1 MNPSS
6 QTISPL
12 RQRMIDDMTL
22 RKLSPKT
29 QDAYIRSVIKLTRFL
44 RRSPDAASPED
55 LRRFQLHLASSG
67 VSNISI
73 NATITGLRFFF
84 ETTLDDH
91 QALCKMSTVREPR
104 KLPVVLSTDEVRRLL
119 EATTNVKYKAAL
131 ATAYGAGL
139 RASEVTHLKV
149 TDIDSQRMMIRVEQG
164 KGNKDRNAMLP
175 PALLVLLRHWWRVAQ
190 AQRRMLKGG
199 WLFPGQNPVN
209 PLSTRQ
215 LRRAMEASVTLGS
228 VLTSAA
234 NCLASSFTRSVSSP
248 SKLRLTVWVWVLPA
262 LGLWTCSSAP
272 GSSSGSRSA
281 RISWASSVEYGGDW
295 PGLSFSSCTR

>member
-1 MNPSS
+1 MNQSS

-22 RKLSPKT
+22 RKLNPKT

-44 RRSPDAASPED
+44 DRSPDEASPED
-55 LRRFQLHLASSG
+55 LRRFQLHLASTG

-73 NATITGLRFFF
+73 NAIITGLRFFF
-84 ETTLDDH
+84 EVTLDDH

-215 LRRAMEASVTLGS
+215 LRRAMEASVTLAGLEKHVS
-228 VLTSAA
+228 LHGLRHAFATHLLEQGVDIRLIQVLLGHKKLETTAMYSHVA
-234 NCLASSFTRSVSSP
+234 TRILRDTHSP
-248 SKLRLTVWVWVLPA
+248 LDA
-262 LGLWTCSSAP
+262 LSLDPPT
-272 GSSSGSRSA
+272 
-281 RISWASSVEYGGDW
+281 
-295 PGLSFSSCTR
+295 